1 MTYYETC
8 ATSEKVVSSL
18 VEGGEVH
25 RRGLLEVGVL
35 YRVSFF
41 DGRTELPHTREGG
54 IEDING
60 VGVLNYEENAPGVV
74 KILGLRA
81 GGKLKY

>member
-18 VEGGEVH
+18 VEGGKVD

-35 YRVSFF
+35 NRVSFF
-41 DGRTELPHTREGG
+41 DGSTELPHTREGG
-54 IEDING
+54 IEDIDG
-60 VGVLNYEENAPGVV
+60 VGVLNYEVNAPGVV
-74 KILGLRA
+74 KIFGLRA
-81 GGKLKY
+81 GRKES